1 MIYTGCN
8 GETTIGD
15 NMLGNAF
22 VNVIVAI
29 LALGA
34 LTIIWTVWYCITR
47 TVAIVTRTTR
57 RVFN

>member
-1 MIYTGCN
+1 MF
-8 GETTIGD
+8 
-15 NMLGNAF
+15 GNAV
-22 VNVIVAI
+22 VNAIVAI

-47 TVAIVTRTTR
+47 TVAILTKTTR

>member
-1 MIYTGCN
+1 
-8 GETTIGD
+8 
-15 NMLGNAF
+15 MLGNAF

-47 TVAIVTRTTR
+47 TVAIARRTTR